1 MSANR
6 VNGPVRIVG
15 TGLLGTSIGLVLS
28 RHGVEVSLV
37 DASPTA
43 VALATEYGA
52 GHRATDTDAPDLV
65 IVAVPPDVAASVI
78 AEQLTRFPDAVVTDV
93 ASVKGSIVAELEALG
108 VDASRY
114 VGSHPMA
121 GRERGGATAARV
133 DLFTGR
139 SWVVCARDE
148 NASGDVQAVVEL
160 AVTCGA
166 TVVEMSVDDHDAAV
180 ALVSHVPQIVS
191 SVVAGTLTHADGDFV
206 GIAGGGLR
214 DVTRVAASDPTM
226 WIQILTA
233 NSSRVAPL
241 VRSIGEHLTSIA
253 DSLESGS
260 PTAALAETLASGNT
274 GVARLPGKHGN
285 SDRFAQVLVIIDDKP
300 GQLARLLTD
309 IGELGV
315 NMEDLRLEHS
325 PGAEIGFAEVSVIP
339 DAEDELVAALESR
352 GWRIAGEAS

>member
-6 VNGPVRIVG
+6 VDGPVRIVG
-15 TGLLGTSIGLVLS
+15 TGLLGTSIGLVL
-28 RHGVEVSLV
+28 RRRGVEVSLV
-37 DASPTA
+37 DTSPTA
-43 VALATEYGA
+43 VALAVEYGA
-52 GHRATDTDAPDLV
+52 GHKVTGSENPALV
-65 IVAVPPDVAASVI
+65 VVAVPPDVAASVVA
-78 AEQLTRFPDAVVTDV
+78 AELAAFPDAVVTDV
-93 ASVKGSIVAELEALG
+93 SSVKGSIVAELKDAG

-148 NASGDVQAVVEL
+148 NSES
-160 AVTCGA
+160 AVTAVADLALACGA
-166 TVVEMSVDDHDAAV
+166 TVVDMSVEQHDAAV

-191 SVVAGTLTHADGDFV
+191 SVVAGTLSSADADFV

-226 WIQILTA
+226 WIQILSA
-233 NSSRVAPL
+233 NSGRVAPL
-241 VRSIGEHLTSIA
+241 VRSIGERLTAIA
-253 DSLESGS
+253 DSLDSGS
-260 PTAALAETLASGNT
+260 PTATLAETLASGNA

-285 SDRFAQVLVIIDDKP
+285 NARFAQVLVIIDDRP

-325 PGAEIGFAEVSVIP
+325 PGAQIGFAEVSVVP
-339 DAEDELVAALESR
+339 DAEDALVTALEAR

>member
-1 MSANR
+1 
-6 VNGPVRIVG
+6 
-15 TGLLGTSIGLVLS
+15 
-28 RHGVEVSLV
+28 VSLV
-37 DASPTA
+37 DTSPTA
-43 VALATEYGA
+43 VALAVEYGA
-52 GHRATDTDAPDLV
+52 GHKATGSESPALV
-65 IVAVPPDVAASVI
+65 VVAVPPDVAASVVA
-78 AEQLTRFPDAVVTDV
+78 AELAAFPDAVVTDV
-93 ASVKGSIVAELEALG
+93 ASVKGSIIAELKEAG

-139 SWVVCARDE
+139 SWVVCAREE
-148 NASGDVQAVVEL
+148 NSEP
-160 AVTCGA
+160 AVTAVADLALACGA
-166 TVVEMSVDDHDAAV
+166 TVVDMSVEQHDAAV

-191 SVVAGTLTHADGDFV
+191 SVVAGTLSSADADFV

-226 WIQILTA
+226 WIQILSA
-233 NSSRVAPL
+233 NSDRVAPL
-241 VRSIGEHLTSIA
+241 VRSIGERLTAIA
-253 DSLESGS
+253 DSLDSGS
-260 PTAALAETLASGNT
+260 PTATLAETLASGNA

-285 SDRFAQVLVIIDDKP
+285 NARFAQVLVIIDDRP

-325 PGAEIGFAEVSVIP
+325 PGAQIGFAEVSVVP
-339 DAEDELVAALESR
+339 DAEDALVTALEAR

>member
-6 VNGPVRIVG
+6 VDGPVRIVG
-15 TGLLGTSIGLVLS
+15 TGLLGTSIGLVL
-28 RHGVEVSLV
+28 RRRGVEVSLV
-37 DASPTA
+37 DTSPTA
-43 VALATEYGA
+43 VALAVEYGA
-52 GHRATDTDAPDLV
+52 GHKATGSENPALV
-65 IVAVPPDVAASVI
+65 VVAVPPDVAASVVA
-78 AEQLTRFPDAVVTDV
+78 AELAAFPDAVVTDV
-93 ASVKGSIVAELEALG
+93 SSVKGSIVAELKDAG

-148 NASGDVQAVVEL
+148 NSES
-160 AVTCGA
+160 AVTAVADLALACGA
-166 TVVEMSVDDHDAAV
+166 TVVDMSVEQHDAAV

-191 SVVAGTLTHADGDFV
+191 SVVAGTLSSADADFV

-226 WIQILTA
+226 WIQILSA
-233 NSSRVAPL
+233 NSGRVAPL
-241 VRSIGEHLTSIA
+241 VRSIGERLTAIA
-253 DSLESGS
+253 DSLDSGS
-260 PTAALAETLASGNT
+260 PTATLAETLASGNA

-285 SDRFAQVLVIIDDKP
+285 NARFAQVLVIIDDRP

-325 PGAEIGFAEVSVIP
+325 PGAQIGFAEVSVVP
-339 DAEDELVAALESR
+339 DAEDALVTALEAR

>member
-6 VNGPVRIVG
+6 VDGPVRIVG
-15 TGLLGTSIGLVLS
+15 TGLLGTSIGLVLR
-28 RHGVEVSLV
+28 RHGVDVSLV
-37 DASPTA
+37 DTSPTA
-43 VALATEYGA
+43 VALAVEYGA
-52 GHRATDTDAPDLV
+52 GHKATGSESPALV
-65 IVAVPPDVAASVI
+65 VVAVPPDVAASVVA
-78 AEQLTRFPDAVVTDV
+78 AELAAFPDAVVTDV
-93 ASVKGSIVAELEALG
+93 ASVKGSIIAELKEAG

-139 SWVVCARDE
+139 SWVVCAREE
-148 NASGDVQAVVEL
+148 NSEP
-160 AVTCGA
+160 AVTAVADLALACGA
-166 TVVEMSVDDHDAAV
+166 TVVDMSVEQHDAAV

-191 SVVAGTLTHADGDFV
+191 SVVAGTLSSADADFV

-226 WIQILTA
+226 WIQILSA
-233 NSSRVAPL
+233 NSDRVAPL
-241 VRSIGEHLTSIA
+241 VRSIGERLTAIA
-253 DSLESGS
+253 DSLDSGS
-260 PTAALAETLASGNT
+260 PTATLAETLASGNA

-285 SDRFAQVLVIIDDKP
+285 NARFAQVLVIIDDRP

-325 PGAEIGFAEVSVIP
+325 PGAQIGFAEVSVVP
-339 DAEDELVAALESR
+339 DAEDALVTALEAR